1 MCDVNGP
8 VRDALRDAGITYDAD
23 AETDADGK
31 KTGHG
36 KSEEEAPTPMFLALN
51 DAVARRQRALAPR
64 PKGRRGGP
72 RGRRRTGTPTRSEQT
87 RGRWSPPTICEAD
100 RNKR

>member
-1 MCDVNGP
+1 MCEFNGP

-31 KTGHG
+31 KAGHG

-51 DAVARRQRALAPR
+51 DAVAHARAFIAAAAREDVAVDLGDEA
-64 PKGRRGGP
+64 
-72 RGRRRTGTPTRSEQT
+72 
-87 RGRWSPPTICEAD
+87 AD
-100 RNKR
+100 RDADAFGTDARTVVSANDL